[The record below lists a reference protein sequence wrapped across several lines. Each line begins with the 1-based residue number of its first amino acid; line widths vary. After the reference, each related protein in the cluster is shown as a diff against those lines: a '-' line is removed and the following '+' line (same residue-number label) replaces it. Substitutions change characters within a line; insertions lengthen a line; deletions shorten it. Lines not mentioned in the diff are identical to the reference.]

1 MTYKQKTLSTLFAL
15 IVGFGFLYFDGK
27 SHGALHNSSSFHDII
42 PLVYFTT
49 GWDKPLIPFD
59 LETRRQRCKADPE
72 CNKLAEAVVY
82 EARNDTLFGQYAVA
96 SVILNRVDDRRWPN
110 TIRGVVHQGNG
121 SQFEYLKNMH
131 IQKKPTQADWDT
143 ARVVAFDLTNGIMQR
158 VTDANHYY
166 NPRTV
171 RRKPRFAEVYEY
183 VLSTQF
189 HDFHKW

>member
-1 MTYKQKTLSTLFAL
+1 LYTEGKARTASIPSVQSVFYQNIPLSTFA
-15 IVGFGFLYFDGK
+15 D
-27 SHGALHNSSSFHDII
+27 
-42 PLVYFTT
+42 
-49 GWDKPLIPFD
+49 GWDEPLLAFD
-59 LETRRQRCKADPE
+59 LNTRRSLCKEDFE

-121 SQFEYLKNMH
+121 SQFEYLMNMH
-131 IQKKPTQADWDT
+131 RQKKPTQQDWDI
-143 ARVVAFDLTNGIMQR
+143 ARVVAFDLTHGIMQR

-171 RRKPRFAEVYEY
+171 NRKPRWAKVYAY
-183 VLSTQF
+183 QFSTQY